1 MKRLFDRP
9 SLLPALALLNL
20 PLLLLAPFLL
30 KASAQWA
37 LPFSAGLEVPPGV
50 SSSLAVA
57 WKPLCQTGQAV
68 GLEASTSAGLGG
80 HDIQFANPA
89 TAAAWK
95 TQLAPAPFPQI
106 HARAR
111 LAQVPVLTYQVVG
124 PSDARSD
131 ARSDAP
137 QGLLAVTPAEL
148 AEQFQRIRAKG
159 LTPITLSQ
167 MVEHL
172 RTGIPLPAKPIVLTF
187 ENPQE
192 HQAVQALLKQYEFPA
207 ALAIDPTQIQAP
219 RADLDSEKSASDT
232 GLTWAQVK
240 ALAADPRITIA
251 STGLDANAL
260 SAPPSQLQQTL
271 NAAKQTLE
279 LQIGRSVPYF
289 LYPSLYPSQP
299 SDPTADPAA
308 DPAAGPQIQQAI
320 QQAGYQAA
328 WGGTGALPETLLNLQ
343 RQSPADLD
351 AAIEQANGG
360 PPLRFGGE
368 GLNFQAPVQLTRRTT
383 SGVPLILAAGGKPVT
398 IHAKTRDQVAAIVA
412 DSPAVAAVDGTF
424 FSLESLDSNQMVGP
438 VLSRDEDQFFPGS
451 PGENPLL
458 QGRPL
463 VLISD
468 QTIKLVPYDA
478 QRHTTRT
485 SLSAELPGVTDAFV
499 GAGWLV
505 RDGKPQD
512 VASFGRLYSVNEER
526 DRAFW
531 GIDWADRAVVG
542 VSAGPVGSVKLGEAL
557 SQAGLRDVVMLDS
570 GASAS
575 LVYQKESMMGYL
587 PRPVPHVVAL
597 YPPSST
603 NCPTSPVQG
612 SLPRVG
618 PL

>member
-1 MKRLFDRP
+1 
-9 SLLPALALLNL
+9 
-20 PLLLLAPFLL
+20 
-30 KASAQWA
+30 
-37 LPFSAGLEVPPGV
+37 
-50 SSSLAVA
+50 
-57 WKPLCQTGQAV
+57 
-68 GLEASTSAGLGG
+68 
-80 HDIQFANPA
+80 
-89 TAAAWK
+89 
-95 TQLAPAPFPQI
+95 
-106 HARAR
+106 
-111 LAQVPVLTYQVVG
+111 
-124 PSDARSD
+124 
-131 ARSDAP
+131 
-137 QGLLAVTPAEL
+137 
-148 AEQFQRIRAKG
+148 
-159 LTPITLSQ
+159 
-167 MVEHL
+167 VEHL

-219 RADLDSEKSASDT
+219 HADLDLEKSASDA

-251 STGLDANAL
+251 STGLDAKAL

-289 LYPSLYPSQP
+289 LYPSQLSE
-299 SDPTADPAA
+299 PT
-308 DPAAGPQIQQAI
+308 AGPQIQQAI

-328 WGGTGALPETLLNLQ
+328 WGRTGALPETLLNLQ
-343 RQSPADLD
+343 RQSPNDLD

-485 SLSAELPGVTDAFV
+485 SLNAELPGVTDAFV

-597 YPPSST
+597 YPPTST
-603 NCPTSPVQG
+603 NCPVSRTQS